1 MAYRLLKTVQKLEN
15 QFLSNTKNATIL
27 RNCSVSTNFG
37 TWQSQHQQLRRFVT
51 SVLACSH
58 FTMQLSRDL
67 RHSRCQMQV
76 CIHCSPNIGNCSRRR
91 RQKGLE
97 NTTTKTPI
105 RKKQMT
111 HPRSRTIK
119 SSARKQKCSRKN
131 SKSLKR
137 KSIECF
143 LRRRQ
148 RAATAAA
155 AVKDDQLA
163 VAKIAESTIRLGLV
177 LRH

>member
-27 RNCSVSTNFG
+27 RNCSVSTSFDM
-37 TWQSQHQQLRRFVT
+37 WQSQHQQLRRFVT
-51 SVLACSH
+51 SVLTFSH
-58 FTMQLSRDL
+58 FTMQLSLDR

-76 CIHCSPNIGNCSRRR
+76 CIHCLPSIGNRSRRR
-91 RQKGLE
+91 SQKVLE
-97 NTTTKTPI
+97 NSTTKTPN

-111 HPRSRTIK
+111 HRRSRTIK
-119 SSARKQKCSRKN
+119 TSVRKKKCSRKS

-143 LRRRQ
+143 SRRRQ
-148 RAATAAA
+148 RAATAV

-163 VAKIAESTIRLGLV
+163 VAKIAESTICLDLS
-177 LRH
+177 LRQ